1 MMCSKM
7 YPTVAT
13 CAYQMSSV
21 HVLPVLIKR
30 RGGATWGQ

>member
-1 MMCSKM
+1 MCSKM

-13 CAYQMSSV
+13 CAHPMSSI

-30 RGGATWGQ
+30 RREATWGQ